1 MKKILKLSSI
11 AFLLFAGVAC
21 ENDDQK
27 IIQGKDAAE
36 LLAPV
41 NGATYVLL
49 PENAASEMTTF
60 VWNHAEYT
68 QQTSSNYEVQAAV
81 AGTDFAD
88 PISLGTTQGIKF
100 LKLTVEEMN
109 GKMLTAGFTPYSE
122 AELDIRVKSSL
133 GDNQEVVS
141 YSNVITLKIT
151 PYSTELPKAYVVG
164 NFLSNGGYGNDWTPS
179 DAVALA
185 SQGFGKTDFEGYVY
199 FNQDSFEYKFL
210 PTNTGWTGDFGDN
223 GDFGGILIQ
232 EGEVNCVGT
241 GAGYYLVRANTGA
254 ITTDNPDGL
263 KYSITPTV
271 WGIVGAA
278 TPGGWDNST
287 ELTYNAST
295 KKWTGVVTLTAGE
308 FKFRANNN
316 WSINLGGFDPTKP
329 NTGDEMSY
337 AGPNLSV
344 GAGGTYNVELD
355 LSNPRAYSYSITAQ

>member
-88 PISLGTTQGIKF
+88 PISLGSTQGIKF

-122 AELDIRVKSSL
+122 AELDVRVKSSL

-151 PYSTELPKAYVVG
+151 PYSTELPKMYVVG
-164 NFLSNGGYGNDWTPS
+164 NFLNSGGYGSDWTPAN
-179 DAVALA
+179 AVPIA
-185 SQGFGKTDFEGYVY
+185 SSGFGETDFEGYVY
-199 FNQDSFEYKFL
+199 FNQASFEYKFL
-210 PTNTGWTGDFGDN
+210 PTNTGWDGDYGDN
-223 GDFGGILIQ
+223 GDFAGVLVQ
-232 EGEVNCVGT
+232 TGESNCVGT
-241 GAGYYLVRANTGA
+241 GAGYYRVKAD
-254 ITTDNPDGL
+254 TDAL
-263 KYSITPTV
+263 TYSITPTD

-287 ELTYNAST
+287 ALTYNAST

-308 FKFRANNN
+308 FKFRANNG
-316 WSINLGGFDPTKP
+316 WSINLGGDPD
-329 NTGDEMSY
+329 GDGSMNY
-337 AGPNLSV
+337 DGPNLSV

-355 LSNPRAYSYSITAQ
+355 LSNPRAYTYSVTAQ